1 MARLFGTD
9 GVRGVANV
17 DLTCE
22 LAYRLGQASVA
33 FMGKTIVLGKD
44 TRKSGDMLEAAVV
57 AGITSAGGDAL
68 LAGVI
73 PTPAVALLT
82 RELHA
87 DGGIVISASH
97 NPPEYNGIK
106 FFDAQGFKLPDS
118 VEDQIEQ
125 FIAEGGLEGA
135 VERVLQQG
143 EEASMPAGALVGV
156 AVEVE
161 DACEMY
167 IDHVVNSI
175 QAQGVDFSGLHV
187 ALDTGHGASSLT
199 SAEALR
205 RLGAEVTVI
214 NDDFDGNDINVECG
228 STHLGPLSELMA
240 ESGADVGIAHDGDA
254 DRVMMLAADG
264 TEIDGD
270 MMEAVLAIDLKNR
283 GCLPG
288 NVAVSTVMTNLGFV
302 HAMREAG
309 IEVLQTKVG
318 DRYVL
323 EAMRK
328 NRGCLPGNVAVS
340 TVMTNLGF
348 VHAMREAG
356 IEVLQTKVGDRYVLE
371 AMREGGYVLGGEQS
385 GHMILLEHNSTG
397 DGLMTACQFLAA
409 VRRSEKPVEEAIKVM
424 VRFPQTLINVR
435 VKDKH
440 ALDGNEA
447 IWGAVRTA
455 EEAMGDSGRVLVRTS
470 GTEPLVR
477 VMVEAETQ
485 DVADAH
491 ARTIADVVEAQLA

>member
-73 PTPAVALLT
+73 PTPAIALLT

-106 FFDAQGFKLPDS
+106 FFDAQGFKLPDA
-118 VEDQIEQ
+118 VEDEIEQ

-135 VERVLQQG
+135 VERVLEQG

-167 IDHVVNSI
+167 IDHVVKSI
-175 QAQGVDFSGLHV
+175 QAQDIDFSGLHV

-214 NDDFDGNDINVECG
+214 NDDFDGNDINVQCG

-254 DRVMMLAADG
+254 DRVMMLAVDG
-264 TEIDGD
+264 AEIDGD
-270 MMEAVLAIDLKNR
+270 MMEAVLAVDLKNR

-302 HAMREAG
+302 HAMR
-309 IEVLQTKVG
+309 
-318 DRYVL
+318 D
-323 EAMRK
+323 
-328 NRGCLPGNVAVS
+328 
-340 TVMTNLGF
+340 
-348 VHAMREAG
+348 AG

-424 VRFPQTLINVR
+424 TRFPQTLINVR

-440 ALDGNEA
+440 ALEGNEA
-447 IWGAVRTA
+447 IWGAVRSA

>member
-288 NVAVSTVMTNLGFV
+288 NVAVSTL
-302 HAMREAG
+302 
-309 IEVLQTKVG
+309 
-318 DRYVL
+318 
-323 EAMRK
+323 
-328 NRGCLPGNVAVS
+328 
-340 TVMTNLGF
+340 MTNLGF

>member
-106 FFDAQGFKLPDS
+106 FFDAQGFKLPDA
-118 VEDQIEQ
+118 VEDEIEQ
-125 FIAEGGLEGA
+125 FIVEGGLEGA
-135 VERVLQQG
+135 VERVLNQG

-175 QAQGVDFSGLHV
+175 QAQGIDFSGLHV
-187 ALDTGHGASSLT
+187 ALDTGHGASSLI

-254 DRVMMLAADG
+254 DRVMMLAVDG

-270 MMEAVLAIDLKNR
+270 MMEAVLAVDL
-283 GCLPG
+283 
-288 NVAVSTVMTNLGFV
+288 
-302 HAMREAG
+302 
-309 IEVLQTKVG
+309 
-318 DRYVL
+318 
-323 EAMRK
+323 K

-424 VRFPQTLINVR
+424 TRFPQTLINVR

-447 IWGAVRTA
+447 IWGAVRAA